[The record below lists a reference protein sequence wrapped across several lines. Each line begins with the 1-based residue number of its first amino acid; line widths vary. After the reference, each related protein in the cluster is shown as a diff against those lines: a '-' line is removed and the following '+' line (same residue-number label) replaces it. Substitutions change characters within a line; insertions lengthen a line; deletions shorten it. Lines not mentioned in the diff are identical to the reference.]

1 MRKGKISYRDI
12 ELKRIISVE
21 DHEKT
26 LNSIENLLVK
36 NERMDFVEL
45 LRMKLE
51 IQNLIID
58 TQAKLSKNSN
68 INAPALLFFLGSYI
82 SGLIGIF
89 LNEVQGWIIG
99 TGVALVLMIIYV
111 SVTNRLVAKYSKEL
125 LVYENVEKLLD
136 YIYFKHKKN

>member
-125 LVYENVEKLLD
+125 LVYENMEKLLD